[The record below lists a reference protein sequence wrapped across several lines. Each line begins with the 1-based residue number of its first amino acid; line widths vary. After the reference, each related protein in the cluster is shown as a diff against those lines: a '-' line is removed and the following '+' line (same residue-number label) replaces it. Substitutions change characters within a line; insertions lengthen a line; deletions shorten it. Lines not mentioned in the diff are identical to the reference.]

1 MTESQSAKHQ
11 PGTGT
16 ILVVSDESA
25 HAAQCKSVLKAAGFT
40 VLTADGSSEALKTC
54 TQHDGTIDLLLTDL
68 ILPPPGFQLASSDN
82 QFPHVNGFDL
92 AVRASTIRQGLR
104 VILMCKDRDK
114 ELTAH
119 GISRAKIPVL
129 SKPLDQSIL
138 TSFVQDVLS
147 QPPPSL
153 EIAEQGKAAN
163 DTEWFG

>member
-1 MTESQSAKHQ
+1 MSDLQATKQS
-11 PGTGT
+11 PGTAT

-25 HAAQCKSVLKAAGFT
+25 HAAQCKSGLKAAGFT
-40 VLTADGSSEALKTC
+40 VLTADGSSDALKIC
-54 TQHDGTIDLLLTDL
+54 TQHEGAIDLLLTDL

-92 AVRASTIRQGLR
+92 AVRASAIRQDLR
-104 VILMCKDRDK
+104 IILMCKDRDK
-114 ELTAH
+114 ELAAH
-119 GISRAKIPVL
+119 GISRTKIPIL
-129 SKPLDQSIL
+129 SKPLDQAGLSG
-138 TSFVQDVLS
+138 FVQETLS

>member
-1 MTESQSAKHQ
+1 MSDPQSTTPS

-25 HAAQCKSVLKAAGFT
+25 HAAQCKSILKASGFT
-40 VLTADGSSEALKTC
+40 VLTADGSSDALKIC
-54 TQHDGTIDLLLTDL
+54 TQHDGAINLLLTDL
-68 ILPPPGFQLASSDN
+68 ILPPPGFQLASNDN

-92 AVRASTIRQGLR
+92 AVRASAIRQGLR
-104 VILMCKDRDK
+104 IILMCKDRDK

-119 GISRAKIPVL
+119 GISRTKIPIL
-129 SKPLDQSIL
+129 SKPLDQSGL
-138 TSFVQDVLS
+138 ASFVHTTLS

>member
-1 MTESQSAKHQ
+1 MTELQSAKHQ

-25 HAAQCKSVLKAAGFT
+25 HAAQCTSVLKIAGFT

-54 TQHDGTIDLLLTDL
+54 TQHDGTIDLILTDL

-92 AVRASTIRQGLR
+92 AVRASTIREGLR
-104 VILMCKDRDK
+104 VILMCKDREK
-114 ELTAH
+114 ELAAH

-129 SKPLDQSIL
+129 SKPLDQSSL
-138 TSFVQDVLS
+138 ASFVQDVLS

>member
-25 HAAQCKSVLKAAGFT
+25 HSAQCKSVLKASGFT

-92 AVRASTIRQGLR
+92 AVRASTMRQGLR

-129 SKPLDQSIL
+129 SKPLDQSSL

>member
-1 MTESQSAKHQ
+1 MSQPQSPMPS

-25 HAAQCKSVLKAAGFT
+25 HAAQCKSVLKAAGFI
-40 VLTADGSSEALKTC
+40 VLVTDGSSEALKIC
-54 TQHDGTIDLLLTDL
+54 TEHDGTIDLLLTDL

-92 AVRASTIRQGLR
+92 AVRASTIREGLR
-104 VILMCKDRDK
+104 IILMCKDREK

-119 GISRAKIPVL
+119 GISRTKIPVL
-129 SKPLDQSIL
+129 RKPLDQASL
-138 TSFVQDVLS
+138 TGFVQGVLT
-147 QPPPSL
+147 QPPPVL
-153 EIAEQGKAAN
+153 DLPDQAKAAN

>member
-1 MTESQSAKHQ
+1 MSEPQSTKQ
-11 PGTGT
+11 SPGTGT

-25 HAAQCKSVLKAAGFT
+25 HATLCKSVLKAAGFT
-40 VLTADGSSEALKTC
+40 VLVTDGSSEALKVC
-54 TQHDGTIDLLLTDL
+54 TQHDGAINLLLADL

-92 AVRASTIRQGLR
+92 AVRASAIRQGLR
-104 VILMCKDRDK
+104 VILMCKDREK
-114 ELTAH
+114 ELAAH
-119 GISRAKIPVL
+119 GISRTKIPVL
-129 SKPLDQSIL
+129 SKPLDQSGL